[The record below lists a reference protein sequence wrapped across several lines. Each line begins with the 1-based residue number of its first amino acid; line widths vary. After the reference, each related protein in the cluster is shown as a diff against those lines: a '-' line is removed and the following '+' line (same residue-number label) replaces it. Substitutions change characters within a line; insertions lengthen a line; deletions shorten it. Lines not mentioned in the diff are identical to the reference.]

1 MSQVIKKINFNHS
14 FIFFI
19 FCNIFSLLIFKMN
32 INISPLICLFLILLI
47 GVSHGSLDHIK
58 GKKLFEIL
66 KIKNISSFYLIYILI
81 TFFIII
87 LWIFLPTFSLII
99 FLIIASFHFG
109 KEDTE
114 FLFFERS
121 YPIQL
126 MYLLKGSLVIL
137 APMYFHF
144 DETISIFK
152 LLLVE
157 NETFYTILSFVEE
170 KNILLLSIIIS
181 SISSIYLFT
190 KQFEIKK
197 FTIFL
202 DYFSIILLNYFL
214 SPLVAFTMY
223 FCFLH
228 SIRHSITL
236 VFEIDKN
243 NLKNGVLTF
252 IKKAMPLTFLTA
264 VLCIVGLYF
273 LNKNYGFDN
282 SILTL
287 NLYLTPLIAFTIYFC
302 FLHSIRHSIS
312 LAIELDPDSLVNG
325 FRLFVKKALPLT
337 ILTAVFSFIA
347 LYLLSYSNN
356 LDGALLKIIFIG
368 LASLTFPHILLEYF
382 LEKNEK

>member
-87 LWIFLPTFSLII
+87 LWVFLPTFSLII
-99 FLIIASFHFG
+99 FLIVASFHFG
-109 KEDTE
+109 KEDTD

-121 YPIQL
+121 YLIQL

-137 APMYFHF
+137 APIYFHF
-144 DETISIFK
+144 DETVSIFK

-157 NETFYTILSFVEE
+157 NETFYTILSSVEE

-190 KQFEIKK
+190 RQFEIKK

-282 SILTL
+282 SILKL
-287 NLYLTPLIAFTIYFC
+287 
-302 FLHSIRHSIS
+302 
-312 LAIELDPDSLVNG
+312 
-325 FRLFVKKALPLT
+325 
-337 ILTAVFSFIA
+337 
-347 LYLLSYSNN
+347 
-356 LDGALLKIIFIG
+356 IFIG